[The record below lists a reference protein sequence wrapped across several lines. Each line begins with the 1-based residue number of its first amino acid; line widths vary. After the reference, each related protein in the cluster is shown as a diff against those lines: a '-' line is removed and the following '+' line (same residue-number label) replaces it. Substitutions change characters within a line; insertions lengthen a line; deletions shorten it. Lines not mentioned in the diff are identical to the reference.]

1 MRFACH
7 CCGHE
12 GEKYEM
18 QEQSLDQLNMHRMNL
33 LQLNDAVVQLELEL
47 ELALVSS

>member
-1 MRFACH
+1 
-7 CCGHE
+7 
-12 GEKYEM
+12 M